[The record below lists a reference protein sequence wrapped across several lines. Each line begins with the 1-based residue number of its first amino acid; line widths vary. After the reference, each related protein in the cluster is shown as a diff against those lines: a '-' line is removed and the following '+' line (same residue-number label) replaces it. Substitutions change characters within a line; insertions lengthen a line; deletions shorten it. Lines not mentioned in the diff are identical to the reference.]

1 MNTHITTIKDF
12 YFKHNR
18 LPSYREICTLC
29 KYKSTRSAKL
39 LIDKMEDTG
48 LVERDGKKI
57 VATELLG
64 SLPVLGRVEAGFPA
78 PAQEELL
85 DTMTIDD
92 YLVPNKSATYI
103 LEVSG
108 ESMIDAGL
116 LPGDLVLVE
125 RGKPAKNGDIVIAE
139 VDGKWTMKYFFQK
152 NSRVSLEPANKNF
165 RTIYPTQELKI
176 SAVVISTMR
185 KY

>member
-1 MNTHITTIKDF
+1 MPHFDTIKNF
-12 YFKHNR
+12 YFTHKR
-18 LPSYREICTLC
+18 LPSYREICRLC

-39 LIDKMEDTG
+39 LIDQMEEAG
-48 LVERDGKKI
+48 LVVRDGKKI
-57 VATELLG
+57 VATDLLH

-78 PAQEELL
+78 MAQEELL

-92 YLVPNKSATYI
+92 FLVKNKQATYI

-108 ESMIDAGL
+108 ESMIDAGI

-125 RGKPAKNGDIVIAE
+125 RGKPPKNGDIVIAE
-139 VDGKWTMKYFFQK
+139 VDNKWTMKYFFKK
-152 NSRVSLEPANKNF
+152 NDQVSLEPANKKF
-165 RTIYPTQELKI
+165 KTIYPTEELQI
-176 SAVVISTMR
+176 TAVVISVMR